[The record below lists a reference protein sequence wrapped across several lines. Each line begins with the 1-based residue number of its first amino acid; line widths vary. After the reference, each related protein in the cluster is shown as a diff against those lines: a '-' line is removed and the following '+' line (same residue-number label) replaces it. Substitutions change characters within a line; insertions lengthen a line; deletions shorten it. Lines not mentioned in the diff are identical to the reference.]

1 MGYNHA
7 VLGECWKA
15 MLTAAAN
22 EFTLLHLARFAQM
35 AIQKAAKGLG
45 IFPRE

>member
-1 MGYNHA
+1 MGDNHT
-7 VLGECWKA
+7 VLGEGWKA

-22 EFTLLHLARFAQM
+22 QFTLLHLARFAQM
-35 AIQKAAKGLG
+35 AIQKSAKGFG